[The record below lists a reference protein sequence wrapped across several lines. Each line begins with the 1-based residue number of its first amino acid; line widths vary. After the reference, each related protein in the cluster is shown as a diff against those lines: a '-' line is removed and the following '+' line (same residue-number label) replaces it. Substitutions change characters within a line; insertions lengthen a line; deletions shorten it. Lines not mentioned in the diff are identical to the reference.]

1 MEDKIRDVPYIVHEG
16 TVARMERVIKR
27 LVIALTI
34 SIILMFISNLTW
46 LYFWNQYD
54 YVDESQYVN
63 VDSKDGI
70 ANYIGNDGDIINGTD
85 SSNNQTKSQEVKE

>member
-1 MEDKIRDVPYIVHEG
+1 MENQRDVPYIVHEG
-16 TVARMERVIKR
+16 IMARMERTVKR
-27 LVIALTI
+27 LVIALVLC
-34 SIILMFISNLTW
+34 IILLFGSNVVW

-54 YVDESQYVN
+54 YIDESQYVN

-85 SSNNQTKSQEVKE
+85 SSDH